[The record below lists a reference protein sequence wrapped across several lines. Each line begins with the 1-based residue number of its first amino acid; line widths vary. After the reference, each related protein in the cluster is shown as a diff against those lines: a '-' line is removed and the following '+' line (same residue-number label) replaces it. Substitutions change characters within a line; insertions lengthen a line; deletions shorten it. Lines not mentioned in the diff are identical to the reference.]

1 VDTTADVVV
10 VGAGIFGASIAFRLT
25 EADIG
30 RVVLVDGRGPAGGN
44 SGRTF
49 SQVRRHYSNELTIRM
64 ANRGFETFRDWSDEV
79 GMGDPGYEPLGYL
92 LLVPPEAAEA
102 CRTNVALGQRLGVD
116 TRFVHPDEIAAL
128 EPLLRLDDVAGG
140 AYEPSG
146 GVIDVYRMILSW
158 VAAGQARG
166 LVSRFGTA
174 VRSIDASEGRTTG
187 VTLADDTTISAPV
200 VVNAAGA
207 WGPALVRPLGVEVPV
222 TFERLDMAWLRQH
235 VGRPQIRL
243 CVTDTAGGLVM
254 RPDRGPVALAVAYG
268 PDAGVAEPDT
278 DDGVLPGYE
287 RRLRAVLADR
297 VPDYADATWVRGTSG
312 VYDATPDWHPILGW
326 APGIE
331 GLYLALGWSGHGLKL
346 APAVGEI
353 VADVVQGRAP
363 FVDPFPLRPQRFA
376 EGDLMRLAYGPGAR
390 A

>member
-1 VDTTADVVV
+1 MDATADVVV
-10 VGAGIFGASIAFRLT
+10 VGAGIFGASIAFRLAV
-25 EADIG
+25 ADAG
-30 RVVLVDGRGPAGGN
+30 RIVLVDERGPAGGN

-64 ANRGFETFRDWSDEV
+64 ANRGFETFANWADEV
-79 GMGDPGYEPLGYL
+79 GMGDSGYEPLGYL
-92 LLVPPEAAEA
+92 LLVPPEAVDA
-102 CRTNVALGQRLGVD
+102 CRANVDLGQRLGVD
-116 TRFVHPDEIAAL
+116 ASFVLPDEIAGI
-128 EPLLRLDDVAGG
+128 EPLIALKGVAGG

-146 GVIDVYRMILSW
+146 GVIDVHRMILSW

-166 LVSRFGTA
+166 LMTRFGEG
-174 VRSIDASEGRTTG
+174 VRSIIVAEGQVTG
-187 VTLADDTTISAPV
+187 VRLANGGAISAPV

-222 TFERLDMAWLRQH
+222 SFERLDMAWLRQH
-235 VGRPQIRL
+235 AGRPQVRL
-243 CVTDTAGGLVM
+243 CITDTAGGLVM
-254 RPDRGPVALAVAYG
+254 RPDRGPIALAVAYAQ
-268 PDAGVAEPDT
+268 DATVDLPET
-278 DDGVLPGYE
+278 DGGVLPGYE
-287 RRLRAVLADR
+287 ASLRAVLAQR
-297 VPDYADATWVRGTSG
+297 VPAYADAQWIRGTSG

-326 APGIE
+326 APGVK

-353 VADVVQGRAP
+353 VADVVRGQMP
-363 FVDPFPLRPQRFA
+363 FVDPAPLRLERFA